1 MDITDILTRISHKKN
16 EAIMNDQWEVVE
28 QLQQLILLAIAVYN
42 NMEHPLTND
51 LEGKK
56 NAFYDAMEKLPKEYR
71 PFALPANK

>member
-28 QLQQLILLAIAVYN
+28 QLQQLILLALSVYK

-56 NAFYDAMEKLPKEYR
+56 NAFYDAAE
-71 PFALPANK
+71 AINNSN